1 MITGMTQLH
10 FRASLHRSFASITLR
25 PTAVSGRRLA
35 KRIVTGPVRAQ
46 KTETSNKE
54 SKDITETGGK
64 VSAHTYACID
74 QLRLCPAHVAL
85 LTRDSL

>member
-1 MITGMTQLH
+1 MITGMMQLH
-10 FRASLHRSFASITLR
+10 CRASLHRSFASITQRLH
-25 PTAVSGRRLA
+25 ALSGRRLT
-35 KRIVTGPVRAQ
+35 KRVILGPVRAQ

-74 QLRLCPAHVAL
+74 QPC
-85 LTRDSL
+85 